1 MSFFLLPKE
10 IINKLKGAIAKF
22 WWSTK
27 ANNRGLHWI
36 AWDKICLRFDK
47 GGLGFRDLHDF
58 NLALLAKQLWRL
70 LHHLDSL
77 LARVL
82 KGWYFRHCSP
92 MEVKSSNSPSYG
104 WRSILAAQDLLRE
117 GLKKTI
123 GTGCSTR
130 VWLDPWIPSFPARP
144 ALDTW
149 VYRDQDLLVSHLL
162 DETSKQWRMDILEA
176 LIDPSDIPLIRS
188 IRPRFNGKADG
199 FCWTYT
205 KSGQY
210 IVKSGYELA
219 LQLKEEKLAYQVT
232 EPSTTSLKAMIWKLK
247 TTRKIKHFL
256 WQALSDCLATVTVEP
271 IAYAQGA
278 EPKKKLSITAC
289 SSALLHYKHGP
300 YRTFHHLRA
309 HSRAFLV

>member
-1 MSFFLLPKE
+1 
-10 IINKLKGAIAKF
+10 
-22 WWSTK
+22 
-27 ANNRGLHWI
+27 
-36 AWDKICLRFDK
+36 
-47 GGLGFRDLHDF
+47 
-58 NLALLAKQLWRL
+58 
-70 LHHLDSL
+70 
-77 LARVL
+77 
-82 KGWYFRHCSP
+82 

-219 LQLKEEKLAYQVT
+219 LQLKEEKLA
-232 EPSTTSLKAMIWKLK
+232 
-247 TTRKIKHFL
+247 
-256 WQALSDCLATVTVEP
+256 
-271 IAYAQGA
+271 
-278 EPKKKLSITAC
+278 
-289 SSALLHYKHGP
+289 
-300 YRTFHHLRA
+300 
-309 HSRAFLV
+309 